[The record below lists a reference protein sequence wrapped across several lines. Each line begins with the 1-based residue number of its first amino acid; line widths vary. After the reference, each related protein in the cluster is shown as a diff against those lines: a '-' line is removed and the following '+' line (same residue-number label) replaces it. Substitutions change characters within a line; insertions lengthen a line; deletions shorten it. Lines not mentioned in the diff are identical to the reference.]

1 MSDQS
6 NVEEGFSKA
15 WPFVLPNVAETVQ
28 FQMRALLQEKAE
40 LLDETRKIMAAWTKR
55 RQEAMEASFRTFHA
69 VSGCNDAGAMTTLYG
84 EWLTNSMNRIFA
96 DLNGT
101 RDEALRL
108 AELVQK
114 SVAALFRPTAG
125 AAASTKNPM
134 SSNPA
139 GIEARRTKGAP
150 PTNAAV
156 E

>member
-1 MSDQS
+1 
-6 NVEEGFSKA
+6 
-15 WPFVLPNVAETVQ
+15 
-28 FQMRALLQEKAE
+28 
-40 LLDETRKIMAAWTKR
+40 
-55 RQEAMEASFRTFHA
+55 
-69 VSGCNDAGAMTTLYG
+69 MTTLYG

-114 SVAALFRPTAG
+114 SVATLFRPTAG

-134 SSNPA
+134 WSNPA